1 MAYTQVDDF
10 ALQCANGNQY
20 FLHVYKVLIFLYL
33 CLPLYTCTVH
43 ILCFTEISIL
53 HRLIKS
59 NYLSKKGRTLP
70 FSKHFNLFLKKK
82 L

>member
-1 MAYTQVDDF
+1 MTYTQVDDF

-33 CLPLYTCTVH
+33 CLPLYTCNVH

-53 HRLIKS
+53 SQTYQIQ
-59 NYLSKKGRTLP
+59 LSFKKGKNSTI
-70 FSKHFNLFLKKK
+70 F
-82 L
+82 